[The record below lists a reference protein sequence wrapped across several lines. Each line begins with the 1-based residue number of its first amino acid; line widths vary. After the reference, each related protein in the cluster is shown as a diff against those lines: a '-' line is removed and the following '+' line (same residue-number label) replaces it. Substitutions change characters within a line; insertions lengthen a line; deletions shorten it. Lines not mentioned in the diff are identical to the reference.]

1 MLLLLLAT
9 CSLTFAANSDRLQ
22 SVSQSKQDSS
32 EFLSRQKRLVKEIFI
47 KTGPPYRQYCR
58 EDLKELILYACPLKR
73 RSPSLFELDNYNP
86 MRCNIYEE
94 AREKPYP
101 LGAGERGEE
110 FDEEASS
117 MRSVIVAYFN
127 CRINIMEHQSF
138 FVITISYKL
147 KSKINVPCKSVV
159 VN

>member
-1 MLLLLLAT
+1 MILLILAT
-9 CSLTFAANSDRLQ
+9 CSISTLAANSDRLQ

-32 EFLSRQKRLVKEIFI
+32 EFLSRQKRLVKEIFV
-47 KTGPPYRQYCR
+47 KTGPPYHHYCR
-58 EDLKELILYACPLKR
+58 EDLKELILYACPLKK
-73 RSPSLFELDNYNP
+73 SSSLFDFDNYNP

-117 MRSVIVAYFN
+117 MRSV
-127 CRINIMEHQSF
+127 
-138 FVITISYKL
+138 
-147 KSKINVPCKSVV
+147 
-159 VN
+159 